1 MNDKNSYWKQNI
13 SLITRCLLVW
23 FTVSYIFGILLVDYL
38 NLIRIGGYKLGFWF
52 SQQGSIYIFV
62 LLIFYYAKEINK
74 IDKQYK
80 GA

>member
-38 NLIRIGGYKLGFWF
+38 NLIKMGGYKLGFWF

>member
-13 SLITRCLLVW
+13 SLITRCLLIW

-38 NLIRIGGYKLGFWF
+38 NLIRMGGYKLGFWF

>member
-1 MNDKNSYWKQNI
+1 MNNKNSYWNQNI
-13 SLITRCLLVW
+13 NLITRCLLIW

-38 NLIRIGGYKLGFWF
+38 NLIRMGGYKLGFWF

>member
-1 MNDKNSYWKQNI
+1 MNNKNSYWKQNI
-13 SLITRCLLVW
+13 SLITRCLLIW

-38 NLIRIGGYKLGFWF
+38 NLIRMGGYKLGFWF

>member
-38 NLIRIGGYKLGFWF
+38 NLIRMGGYKLGFWF

>member
-38 NLIRIGGYKLGFWF
+38 NLIKMGGYKLGFWF
-52 SQQGSIYIFV
+52 SQQGAIYIFV
-62 LLIFYYAKEINK
+62 LLTLLI
-74 IDKQYK
+74 QT
-80 GA
+80 

>member
-1 MNDKNSYWKQNI
+1 MKDKNSYWKQNI
-13 SLITRCLLVW
+13 NLITRCLLIW

-38 NLIRIGGYKLGFWF
+38 NLIRMGGYKLGFWF

>member
-1 MNDKNSYWKQNI
+1 MKDKNSYWKQNI
-13 SLITRCLLVW
+13 SLITKCLLIW

-38 NLIRIGGYKLGFWF
+38 NLIRMGGYKLGFWF

>member
-1 MNDKNSYWKQNI
+1 M
-13 SLITRCLLVW
+13 
-23 FTVSYIFGILLVDYL
+23 
-38 NLIRIGGYKLGFWF
+38 GGYKLGFWF

>member
-1 MNDKNSYWKQNI
+1 MNNKNSYWKQNI

-38 NLIRIGGYKLGFWF
+38 NLIRMGGYKLGFWF

>member
-38 NLIRIGGYKLGFWF
+38 NLIRMGGYKLGFWF

-80 GA
+80 GV

>member
-13 SLITRCLLVW
+13 SLITKCLLVW

-38 NLIRIGGYKLGFWF
+38 NLIRMGGYKLGFWF

>member
-38 NLIRIGGYKLGFWF
+38 NLIRMGGYKLGFWF

-74 IDKQYK
+74 IDKQDK